1 MWRHSVLALC
11 ACAALVACGNKD
23 EAAAKSAAAASAPA
37 QAGAPLLDVGKLQT
51 VPVTAAG
58 FGASASEAVAEAM
71 KLALLQVNGAAID
84 MSTLSVK
91 YGLDVTLG
99 KNSASLRAQEFTD
112 AVQQRSGGVIQGF
125 KLLELVEPGL
135 LDKRYKASIEARIAS
150 FSAPESLQKI
160 KLVVAP
166 LKFPA
171 ALITVGGSSVASA
184 EVAANVRQRV
194 VDALV
199 NSGRFAVLDREFN
212 AELEQELDLIAGGR
226 APAAEQAKLAQA
238 VSADLVWTGKVS
250 SMAYQRHAQQ
260 LRASNRELVSYSGGW
275 ALSQKLVNVATRQV
289 VVADSLQG
297 KAPSTEATTMD
308 PGVDG
313 RKVLENMTND
323 LVKQVV
329 ASIMRRSFPVTVVQR
344 EGDKVVLSQ
353 GGGTL
358 RQGAR
363 YAVVQLGGELKDP
376 QTGQSLGR
384 SEQPCC
390 ELVVER
396 VTPNL
401 SYGRLE
407 GASAALEA
415 LPLQALQLREELA
428 ASALKAGPAADK
440 NAAAEPG
447 QAKPARSPKPAAAE
461 PKEQAAPAAPKAD
474 DKW

>member
-1 MWRHSVLALC
+1 MWRHSVLTLC
-11 ACAALVACGNKD
+11 ACAALVACGKKD
-23 EAAAKSAAAASAPA
+23 EAASPAAAGASAPA
-37 QAGAPLLDVGKLQT
+37 NVSAPMLDVGKLQT
-51 VPVTAAG
+51 VKVTASG

-71 KLALLQVNGAAID
+71 KLAILQVNGASID
-84 MSTLSVK
+84 MSSLSVK

-99 KNSASLRAQEFTD
+99 KDSASLRAQEFTD
-112 AVQQRSGGVIQGF
+112 VVRQKSGGVIQGF
-125 KLLELVEPGL
+125 KVLELVEPGL
-135 LDKRYKASIEARIAS
+135 LDKRYKASIEASIAS
-150 FSAPESLQKI
+150 FSAPESLKKI

-166 LKFPA
+166 LKFPSA
-171 ALITVGGSSVASA
+171 TITVGGTSVPSA

-212 AELEQELDLIAGGR
+212 AELEQELDMIAGGQ

-238 VSADLVWTGKVS
+238 ASADVIWTGKVS
-250 SMAYQRHAQQ
+250 SMAYNRHAQQ

-275 ALSQKLVNVATRQV
+275 VLSQKLVNVATRQV
-289 VVADSLQG
+289 MVADSLQG

-313 RKVLENMTND
+313 RKVLEDMSND

-329 ASIMRRSFPVTVVQR
+329 ASIMRRSFPITVVQR

-353 GGGTL
+353 GGTAV

-363 YAVVQLGGELKDP
+363 YAMVQMGGELKAP

-384 SEQPCC
+384 TELPCC

-407 GASAALEA
+407 GVSGSLDA
-415 LPLQALQLREELA
+415 LPLGALQLREELTG
-428 ASALKAGPAADK
+428 SALKAAAT
-440 NAAAEPG
+440 AAAESGTAPA
-447 QAKPARSPKPAAAE
+447 AKLQKASKPAAAE
-461 PKEQAAPAAPKAD
+461 AKPEAPAAPKTD